1 MINEETAN
9 TTTQHS
15 DFSQICARFY
25 FYKAVAVMSF
35 TSEIENW
42 NPMAEDFEKFT
53 SYEDIS
59 PLHDPYS
66 LYLKSVP
73 AELTEDVFRSIM
85 SEGGKKIRN
94 IYIFPT
100 KPDFS
105 VTCGLVS
112 YENAQ
117 DASEMKAKWHLK
129 PPLNMRIEYALKND
143 KKSSQNIKF
152 SHSSLEE
159 KNECTF
165 AGKGRGQKFIL
176 NNSHNAM
183 VGRNVSRGSFVH
195 HTVMGRGRN
204 QPVVS
209 DHFPTPLK
217 SKSIIQQSVE
227 SNFTLPANKGLEHS
241 DGVHALKVV
250 LEGNRRTAYQ
260 KPATVETE
268 FDDVPGLIPNPFLLC
283 LFCKKKGELSCKRCH
298 QPYCTVK
305 CQRSDWPKHKLIC
318 QPFPPAASVSR
329 QLTNDSSYM
338 SEGSS
343 CSDNEKK
350 FESRSQ
356 NQFTY
361 TKPSSLSSEVLFNKF
376 KNLQASFKQPQKEIT
391 NVKENQKKSIKI
403 NEIRKTL
410 LSLNKEYEIIV
421 SNRCHPS
428 NFWIQLNESKKI
440 LSQMEKEMATAT
452 MERQTVVTCTV
463 DDVCFTVKNK
473 KFMRVQIIESKSS
486 SSIVQFIDYGEIS
499 TVQNDQLYYLP
510 QLFKKYPAQAV
521 CCNLVGN
528 DSGANI
534 AWTDHDIS
542 SFQALTSNKNFTALV
557 VCAFKSQYDVQL
569 WCKDNGSCLFSLLT
583 LPNFIE
589 KQEDF
594 ESKDSKMKIPSVWD
608 DLKEGAEVTVMAVEF
623 KENKFWGLLDNG
635 SNCALAIGELENL
648 LQTVET
654 EDISLIAEEGDVAVG
669 FSPKFNQ
676 YYRCVILKRL
686 RSSFVVRFI
695 DYGNEEEITKIHSL
709 APTILQKKSFV
720 VCCEKP
726 PFLNLQDFNF
736 IFENSCSLVVKSV
749 KNNVVE
755 LSCNH
760 KNKSIYFKSYPWY
773 HDTVIAKQLGFP
785 EPQSITSHLGSGVMK
800 KNAGPHFPK
809 KRISVPE
816 KSLSEP
822 VKNVA
827 KLEHRITKDFI
838 SDKKLRNG
846 IKYNVNI
853 VWIKDASEIYVQLK
867 SDDNDLLRLSQG
879 INNYCN
885 SNSCASYVP
894 EINEIICCKFPDDGT
909 WYRAQVMG
917 KNKDIYEV
925 FFIDY
930 GNKSKVSKNDIRPL
944 PEKFAIP
951 KLCTCVALHKIE
963 NKQLTP
969 SLVEKLVQETWS
981 MEVRDAL
988 NLPLKVMLFQ
998 GEKSFA
1004 EFLNNKKNHKRS
1016 LLKFQ
1021 KLPLKQ
1027 TTDVM
1032 ICYADIEKLY
1042 VHQLKD
1048 VENLLDLQKQIEKME
1063 KIALTESPEI
1073 NMVYCCLS
1081 SDGCYYRACV
1091 LEKSHG
1097 TVLIN
1102 YIDYGN
1108 NEEVKYHALKEL
1120 PDNLF
1125 AHPVYC
1131 IPVIVQDLNAL
1142 ELKPQGSYKLEVIGL
1157 KLNVQL
1163 VRILNLPDINI
1174 VKYPSASSLKKLS
1187 LEKGVNE
1194 IQFMFNENG
1203 VYYCH
1208 LKNQASNFEILSK
1221 KLINSVLKPL
1231 NQIPAKG
1238 DLVCARSSD
1247 KCWCRASILSVS
1259 TSSYKVLFID
1269 FGNSEDVI
1277 SEDVKCL
1284 PNDLLQF
1291 PVFCVPVKVMN
1302 LEKAKNVIDLSSM
1315 ITVKTID
1322 GTSSNMQFVEVVLPK
1337 GPNLPK
1343 IDTLQKQLMPLD
1355 KVDRISICYMQD
1367 DIFYVHLLSSREFIT
1382 MLESELS
1389 KGETFD
1395 SLINMPEVGDLVCAK
1410 FTDGIW
1416 YRGTVETVHRNN
1428 SCEICFIDYGNNEII
1443 TLDNMKILPDSLCS
1457 YPVFSIPVKFKNIE
1471 KLQSHIE
1478 FGMSVFAVKVV
1489 ALSPEQI
1496 PVIDVEPEHNKKLS
1510 CIESQAL
1517 PGSPIEAGVCY
1528 VEEDVFYLQKA
1539 SDAEK
1544 LEELTIE
1551 LQNPISL
1558 KSLSH
1563 TPTIGELL
1571 NIKYQDGQF
1580 YRGLV
1585 KEKCD
1590 NKYKIY
1596 FVDYGNTDVVDVTN
1610 IYCLPSK
1617 YSSWPMLCVAVKFD
1631 KSENIESLN
1640 VNSLCTVKY
1649 TGELINNV
1657 QVVRLYNEV
1666 TPILF
1671 SSLKSSQ
1678 LEVGVHDVIFTS
1690 FDKYFHYLIKTSDFT
1705 TMKEI
1710 NSLLKEFKGEVIRHT
1725 PIVNEVLVVKC
1736 QNTQWCRGCLKEVN
1750 EISKTCNVYLIDF
1763 GTTETISFSDILY
1776 ISDEISAFPVFC
1788 TKVSVDF
1795 SKSSIDSVSFG
1806 DSYSVTVF
1814 DVLPEN
1820 IPVVKIFKPF
1830 MLTSLKQQVLPI
1842 NELRDVMFFHQEGNR
1857 FFLQNVCDSSLIR
1870 ETQAEVKGCSSSEV
1884 ITHNPIIGEL
1894 LCAQSKKNGIW
1905 YRCCVEEIVSLDM
1918 WRIRFVD
1925 YGNDEVVSRECLRP
1939 FTEELTVYPIF
1950 AILVRIIENKCENP
1964 KIQFEQLYS
1973 VMAESLLE
1981 DNVQLVK
1988 LLLHHNKHT
1997 VPEDEVVEQSCS
2009 LAVTSR
2015 SSNIVNDKAKESITK
2030 YFYSNAEYVSFPIG
2044 EHDIIIYHASDE
2056 CSLFCAPYSMDGIS
2070 TNLGLCSDITEYC
2083 ENIKCSSYNSEIL
2096 PDLDELVLAKYH
2108 DEKWYRAVIVDNSCH
2123 PFYDVIFVDFGN
2135 SEHLHID
2142 SLRKMEK
2149 KFMLAEIQSHIC
2161 TLTGFE
2167 MDDEKMPSI
2176 VQELKKFT
2184 VFINSAPLKAFVS
2197 IEGEELLVNI
2207 PEITKHL
2214 IEKNL
2219 VVSSSQ

>member
-1 MINEETAN
+1 MY
-9 TTTQHS
+9 
-15 DFSQICARFY
+15 ICWKRSWPEIY
-25 FYKAVAVMSF
+25 F
-35 TSEIENW
+35 
-42 NPMAEDFEKFT
+42 
-53 SYEDIS
+53 
-59 PLHDPYS
+59 
-66 LYLKSVP
+66 
-73 AELTEDVFRSIM
+73 
-85 SEGGKKIRN
+85 
-94 IYIFPT
+94 
-100 KPDFS
+100 
-105 VTCGLVS
+105 
-112 YENAQ
+112 
-117 DASEMKAKWHLK
+117 
-129 PPLNMRIEYALKND
+129 
-143 KKSSQNIKF
+143 
-152 SHSSLEE
+152 
-159 KNECTF
+159 
-165 AGKGRGQKFIL
+165 

-260 KPATVETE
+260 KSTT
-268 FDDVPGLIPNPFLLC
+268 
-283 LFCKKKGELSCKRCH
+283 KGELSCKRCH

-305 CQRSDWPKHKLIC
+305 CQHSDWPKHKLIC
-318 QPFPPAASVSR
+318 QSFPPAASVSR
-329 QLTNDSSYM
+329 QLPNDSSYM
-338 SEGSS
+338 SGGNS

-350 FESRSQ
+350 FE
-356 NQFTY
+356 T
-361 TKPSSLSSEVLFNKF
+361 
-376 KNLQASFKQPQKEIT
+376 ASKEMT
-391 NVKENQKKSIKI
+391 NVNENQKKYIKI
-403 NEIRKTL
+403 NEIQKTL
-410 LSLNKEYEIIV
+410 LSLNNEYEIIV

-440 LSQMEKEMATAT
+440 LSQMEKEMAT
-452 MERQTVVTCTV
+452 MELQTVVTCTV
-463 DDVCFTVKNK
+463 DD
-473 KFMRVQIIESKSS
+473 SKSS

-510 QLFKKYPAQAV
+510 QLFKKVPCTGCMLQFSR
-521 CCNLVGN
+521 N

-542 SFQALTSNKNFTALV
+542 SFQALTSNKNFTARV
-557 VCAFKSQYDVQL
+557 VCSSKSQYDVQL

-583 LPNFIE
+583 LPNYIE
-589 KQEDF
+589 KKEDS
-594 ESKDSKMKIPSVWD
+594 ESKDSEMKIPSVWN

-654 EDISLIAEEGDVAVG
+654 EDISLIAEEGDVAVD
-669 FSPKFNQ
+669 FHQIS
-676 YYRCVILKRL
+676 I
-686 RSSFVVRFI
+686 
-695 DYGNEEEITKIHSL
+695 
-709 APTILQKKSFV
+709 
-720 VCCEKP
+720 
-726 PFLNLQDFNF
+726 NL
-736 IFENSCSLVVKSV
+736 
-749 KNNVVE
+749 
-755 LSCNH
+755 
-760 KNKSIYFKSYPWY
+760 
-773 HDTVIAKQLGFP
+773 
-785 EPQSITSHLGSGVMK
+785 
-800 KNAGPHFPK
+800 
-809 KRISVPE
+809 
-816 KSLSEP
+816 
-822 VKNVA
+822 
-827 KLEHRITKDFI
+827 
-838 SDKKLRNG
+838 
-846 IKYNVNI
+846 
-853 VWIKDASEIYVQLK
+853 
-867 SDDNDLLRLSQG
+867 
-879 INNYCN
+879 
-885 SNSCASYVP
+885 
-894 EINEIICCKFPDDGT
+894 
-909 WYRAQVMG
+909 
-917 KNKDIYEV
+917 
-925 FFIDY
+925 
-930 GNKSKVSKNDIRPL
+930 L
-944 PEKFAIP
+944 PEKFAIA

-981 MEVRDAL
+981 MEVKDAL
-988 NLPLKVMLFQ
+988 NL
-998 GEKSFA
+998 
-1004 EFLNNKKNHKRS
+1004 
-1016 LLKFQ
+1016 LLER
-1021 KLPLKQ
+1021 
-1027 TTDVM
+1027 TTDVR

-1048 VENLLDLQKQIEKME
+1048 AENFLDLQKQIEKME

-1081 SDGCYYRACV
+1081 SDGCYYR
-1091 LEKSHG
+1091 
-1097 TVLIN
+1097 
-1102 YIDYGN
+1102 
-1108 NEEVKYHALKEL
+1108 
-1120 PDNLF
+1120 
-1125 AHPVYC
+1125 VYC
-1131 IPVIVQDLNAL
+1131 IPVIVKGLNVL
-1142 ELKPQGSYKLEVIGL
+1142 ELKPQDSYKLEVIGL

-1187 LEKGVNE
+1187 LEKG
-1194 IQFMFNENG
+1194 
-1203 VYYCH
+1203 
-1208 LKNQASNFEILSK
+1208 
-1221 KLINSVLKPL
+1221 
-1231 NQIPAKG
+1231 

-1247 KCWCRASILSVS
+1247 KCWCRASISSVS

-1269 FGNSEDVI
+1269 FGNFEDVI

-1291 PVFCVPVKVMN
+1291 PVFCVPVKVTN

-1343 IDTLQKQLMPLD
+1343 IDSLQKQLMPLD

-1367 DIFYVHLLSSREFIT
+1367 DIFYIHLLSSKDFIT

-1395 SLINMPEVGDLVCAK
+1395 SLINMPEIGDLVCAK

-1457 YPVFSIPVKFKNIE
+1457 YPVFSIPIKFNNIE

-1478 FGMSVFAVKVV
+1478 SGMSIFSVRVI

-1496 PVIDVEPEHNKKLS
+1496 PVIDVVEPEDNKKLS

-1544 LEELTIE
+1544 LEELAIE

-1610 IYCLPSK
+1610 MYCLPSK

-1671 SSLKSSQ
+1671 SSLKSSP
-1678 LEVGVHDVIFTS
+1678 LEEGVHDVIFTS
-1690 FDKYFHYLIKTSDFT
+1690 FDKYFHYIIKASDFT
-1705 TMKEI
+1705 TMNEI

-1814 DVLPEN
+1814 DLLPEN

-1842 NELRDVMFFHQEGNR
+1842 NELRDVMFFHQEDNR
-1857 FFLQNVCDSSLIR
+1857 FFLQNVYDSSLIR

-1905 YRCCVEEIVSLDM
+1905 YRCCVEDIVSLDK

-1950 AILVRIIENKCENP
+1950 AIPVRIIENKCENP

-1981 DNVQLVK
+1981 DNVQLK
-1988 LLLHHNKHT
+1988 K
-1997 VPEDEVVEQSCS
+1997 SCS
-2009 LAVTSR
+2009 LAVTSS

-2044 EHDIIIYHASDE
+2044 EHDIIIYHVSDE

-2083 ENIKCSSYNSEIL
+2083 ENIKCSSYNSENL
-2096 PDLDELVLAKYH
+2096 PDLDELVLAKYD
-2108 DEKWYRAVIVDNSCH
+2108 DEKWYRAVIILC
-2123 PFYDVIFVDFGN
+2123 
-2135 SEHLHID
+2135 E
-2142 SLRKMEK
+2142 KMEK
-2149 KFMLAEIQSHIC
+2149 KFMSAEIQSHIC
-2161 TLTGFE
+2161 ALTGFE

-2176 VQELKKFT
+2176 VQELKNFA
-2184 VFINSAPLKAFVS
+2184 VFRNSAPLKAFVS